1 MTHHRRGQAAV
12 TDLFIAISVFI
23 ILITITTLTWNLY
36 NIRLTSRFDYDEMML
51 KGFQVTDLL
60 VKSKGIPADWH
71 TNYNVTTPRP
81 GPPFNAADIRAPT
94 IIGLADNERVLSPER
109 IDAFKDI
116 SDAHPQ
122 IIKDA
127 LKINQYNYYFVIRNQ
142 TGTPLLNT
150 GFFPSGKYAVNLAR
164 IVLYNGQPVIME
176 FAIWK

>member
-1 MTHHRRGQAAV
+1 MTSNTKGQAAV

-71 TNYNVTTPRP
+71 ITYNRTTPRP
-81 GPPFNAADIRAPT
+81 RPPNSADINTPR
-94 IIGLADNERVLSPER
+94 IIGLADNERILSPER

-164 IVLYNGQPVIME
+164 IAQYNGQPVIME
-176 FAIWK
+176 FAVWK